1 MARVT
6 TTEVNAIFA
15 VETLSDLDTFI
26 TTANLVVTDELS
38 SAGLSTNRLKQIEL
52 YLSAH
57 YAAVTFEKGGLRKQK
72 IGEAEE
78 DYKVIGSGI
87 IGLSSTRYGQQAI
100 TLDPTGT
107 LGALSASSVKAKF
120 RIV

>member
-6 TTEVNAIFA
+6 TTEVNDIFA

-26 TTANLVVTDELS
+26 TTATLIVDEELG
-38 SAGLSTNRLKQIEL
+38 SAGLSSNRLKQIEL

-57 YAAVTFEKGGLRKQK
+57 FAAVTFEKGGLRRQK
-72 IGEAEE
+72 VGDAEE
-78 DYKVIGSGI
+78 EYKILGPDAKGMN
-87 IGLSSTRYGQQAI
+87 STRYGQQAI
-100 TLDPTGT
+100 TLDSSGT
-107 LGALSASSVKAKF
+107 LGALTASIVKAGF